1 MKSRVKMG
9 KELEHFT
16 KEVKCCLMSHEGNAG
31 LLEHFTKEVKRCLMS
46 HKGNAD

>member
-1 MKSRVKMG
+1 MG

-16 KEVKCCLMSHEGNAG
+16 KVKCCLVSHEGNAG
-31 LLEHFTKEVKRCLMS
+31 LLEHFTKEVKRCLVS